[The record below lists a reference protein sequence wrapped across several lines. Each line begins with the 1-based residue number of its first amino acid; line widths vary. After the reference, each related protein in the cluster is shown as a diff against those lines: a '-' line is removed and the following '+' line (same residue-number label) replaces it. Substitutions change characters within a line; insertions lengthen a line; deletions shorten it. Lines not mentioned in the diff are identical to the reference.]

1 MRQLVLMLVAVAAA
15 AGAAGCSIAGSWRT
29 VTIDPPGV
37 PFPLEQVTFDR
48 EQNYTA
54 SWTENEQPRTST
66 GQYSWNGFSLKVM
79 QEGSLPRK
87 YAARRRL
94 DGRLML
100 TYAEGE
106 GRVKATLER
115 VKD

>member
-1 MRQLVLMLVAVAAA
+1 MRQPVLMVVAVAAV

-37 PFPLEQVTFDR
+37 PFPLQHVAFDR
-48 EQNYTA
+48 EHNYMA
-54 SWTENEQPRTST
+54 SWTESGRSRTST
-66 GQYSWNGFSLKVM
+66 GRYNWNGFTLRVW
-79 QEGSLPRK
+79 QEGNLPRK
-87 YAARRRL
+87 YGARRRL
-94 DGRLML
+94 DGRLVL

-106 GRVKATLER
+106 GKVNAILER